1 MLLATRNSVYITDV
15 RKAKSFIIHNQIR
28 SKIVYAPI
36 ILLFKQGSSSK
47 KEEPII
53 SFFNDLKNTRERST
67 VVAYFKFP
75 TLTKMW

>member
-1 MLLATRNSVYITDV
+1 MLLAKRSSVLTDV
-15 RKAKSFIIHNQIR
+15 REAKSFIIHNQIQ

-36 ILLFKQGSSSK
+36 ITLFKQGSFSK